1 VRVGE
6 VDVGSTIRTRLTH
19 RLGTVVSHDS
29 DKGVGVEWVDK
40 TSKHLHPDVEV
51 DAVGAVGCGTS

>member
-19 RLGTVVSHDS
+19 RLGTVVEHS
-29 DKGVGVEWVDK
+29 DDGVRVVWEDGR
-40 TSKHLHPDVEV
+40 SKHLHPDVEV
-51 DAVGAVGCGTS
+51 DAVEEKS